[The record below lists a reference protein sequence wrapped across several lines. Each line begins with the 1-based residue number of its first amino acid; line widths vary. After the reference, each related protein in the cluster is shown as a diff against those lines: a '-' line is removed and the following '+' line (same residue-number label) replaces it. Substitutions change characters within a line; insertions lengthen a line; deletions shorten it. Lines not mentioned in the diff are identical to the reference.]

1 MAVTT
6 QDSRSRPAKRQSRRN
21 SKERAPFLPPEAAAF
36 VRRRLAEV
44 CGLVLIGTSLGTNP
58 GDYDNYVNT
67 ITLPDQIVGVGA
79 VLMFLAELDGMDA
92 PRPGAFSR
100 TTGE

>member
-1 MAVTT
+1 MALKTEVV
-6 QDSRSRPAKRQSRRN
+6 QGDAWE
-21 SKERAPFLPPEAAAF
+21 ERLFA
-36 VRRRLAEV
+36 LAE
-44 CGLVLIGTSLGTNP
+44 GIGTTLSEEDGALVLRGTSFGTNP